1 MMRFQENQFKMLSI
15 ISTSDYNERQ
25 DAAFELVRLQNEGW
39 QVSVKRLM
47 GQEIV
52 LLQPPSGRLEDVIV
66 EQDLVMALQTKK
78 HMYG

>member
-1 MMRFQENQFKMLSI
+1 MLRI
-15 ISTSDYNERQ
+15 TSTFDYNERQ
-25 DAAFELVRLQNEGW
+25 DAASELVRLQDEEGW
-39 QVSVKRLM
+39 QFSVKRIV

-66 EQDLVMALQTKK
+66 AQNVVMALRAKK